1 MLRADPPP
9 AAGREGL
16 DISAVIH
23 DPDAKTQ
30 PGDEPGPAST
40 WITSSSHALTRSV
53 FPRPR
58 CSPRTG
64 RTGPARCLWSLQVKG
79 HSLRASKWVA
89 TALTPQGALD
99 VDRRPRTPSTGFL
112 CGRRQPD
119 KAAVERT
126 PSNDPSLSST
136 GAATEKRG
144 PSWRKRYLNRT
155 AASRQCAPAAR

>member
-40 WITSSSHALTRSV
+40 RITSSSRALTRSV

-58 CSPRTG
+58 CVS
-64 RTGPARCLWSLQVKG
+64 
-79 HSLRASKWVA
+79 
-89 TALTPQGALD
+89 
-99 VDRRPRTPSTGFL
+99 
-112 CGRRQPD
+112 
-119 KAAVERT
+119 
-126 PSNDPSLSST
+126 
-136 GAATEKRG
+136 
-144 PSWRKRYLNRT
+144 
-155 AASRQCAPAAR
+155 